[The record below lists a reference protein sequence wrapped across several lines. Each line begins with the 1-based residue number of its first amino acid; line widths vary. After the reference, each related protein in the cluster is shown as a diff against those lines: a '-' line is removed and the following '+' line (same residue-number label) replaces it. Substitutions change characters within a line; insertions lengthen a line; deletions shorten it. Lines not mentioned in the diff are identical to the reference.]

1 MEGKESPSEAHRGLD
16 APQLTNHT
24 PRSLNPCEN
33 LQAVTHAKPCQTSAL
48 ALQGP
53 ATVEVPLQFPA
64 VQKRRGM
71 DAVVR
76 TKQASQSPIVRQL
89 WKLLVQQIMSLST
102 LLQQIL
108 SSPNAQ
114 LHIDRL
120 LDTFAASTLVKY
132 MNALRQFFQV
142 CMDLRVDLETIA
154 GVQLADVFLACRL
167 SRSTAHGMAHVNVI
181 VKAVRWAYRT
191 LQVDCFSIALGSV
204 ISSFHRT
211 EAGDRRESLPFSLFA
226 LMHFERRILM
236 RECLDHEVV
245 TLGTFLFLAFSCLR
259 FSDVQRTSPSSL
271 HCNGDTLR
279 GTCWRTKTSRAG
291 QPFGLIGCGF
301 LSKGTFTW
309 LFKFLT
315 VLDQIFALHGDGSE
329 DFIIPGCNRDGV
341 HIPIQP
347 MSYAEALYF
356 VTGE

>member
-1 MEGKESPSEAHRGLD
+1 M
-16 APQLTNHT
+16 QLF
-24 PRSLNPCEN
+24 
-33 LQAVTHAKPCQTSAL
+33 A
-48 ALQGP
+48 
-53 ATVEVPLQFPA
+53 
-64 VQKRRGM
+64 
-71 DAVVR
+71 

-89 WKLLVQQIMSLST
+89 WKFLVQQIMSVST

-142 CMDLRVDLETIA
+142 CMYLRVDLETITE
-154 GVQLADVFLACRL
+154 VQLADIFLACRL

-271 HCNGDTLR
+271 HWNGDTLR